1 METTTTPRSAE
12 SSFAAYPS
20 LRHAIPTGQLRV
32 GRYSLRF
39 ARDLADLRQVQRLR
53 YEVFNEEL
61 NEGLASSAATG
72 LDEDLVDARCHHLM
86 VLEAETNQV
95 VGTYRVMMHEM
106 TRGRGFYSASEYDL
120 GSLPEDVKHQAV
132 EAGRACVAAAHR
144 NGRVV
149 QLLWRGLA
157 RYLVWNDRRYLFG
170 CCSVPT
176 VDPTVARILA
186 HRLHGLGAMHD
197 SLRVRTMDA
206 FYCPEAEEN
215 VLVEDVGLPPLFGSY
230 LKLGAKV
237 LSGPAIDREFR
248 VTDFFVLLDL
258 ESLESHVRRSFLERG
273 AAWSGDREIAIGIS

>member
-1 METTTTPRSAE
+1 MESTTSLLSE
-12 SSFAAYPS
+12 STFAAYPS
-20 LRHAIPTGQLRV
+20 FRHAIPHGQLRV
-32 GRYSLRF
+32 GRYALRF
-39 ARDLADLRQVQRLR
+39 ARDPHDLRLVQRLR
-53 YEVFNEEL
+53 YQVFNEEL
-61 NEGLASSAATG
+61 NEGLASSAETG

-86 VLEAETNQV
+86 VIEAETNAV
-95 VGTYRVMMHEM
+95 VGTYRVMMDEM
-106 TRGRGFYSASEYDL
+106 TRGRGFYSAAEYELDA
-120 GSLPEDVKHQAV
+120 LPDDVQRQAV

-176 VDPTVARILA
+176 VDPTAARLLA
-186 HRLHGLGAMHD
+186 LRLHDLGAMHET
-197 SLRVRTMDA
+197 LRLRTTPA
-206 FYCPEAEEN
+206 FRCPEAEEN

-237 LSGPAIDREFR
+237 LSGPALDREFR

-273 AAWSGDREIAIGIS
+273 AAWSGEREIAIGVS